1 MQPTPIGAIE
11 AVSFDVTGTLIHC
24 PRLAELYAEV
34 LDRHGVVVA
43 PDRLAELVPI
53 VWKEL
58 SCRVV
63 DGRDRFASH
72 PGGDRGFWSEFLGR
86 IADYLEVD
94 HPGPFAAAEL
104 YDRFARADAWEIYQD
119 VEPTLDALASR
130 RLRLVVTS
138 NWDARLPA
146 LLDDLGLARRLDAVV
161 SSWRVGWEKPH
172 PAIFEAVTVE
182 LELEPAAVL
191 HVGDRRLADLEG
203 ARAAGMR
210 ALLLARDGTDGD
222 VARLD
227 EVPNHLSR
235 PGNVLD

>member
-1 MQPTPIGAIE
+1 MQPTPIRSVA

-24 PRLAELYAEV
+24 PRLAEIYAEV
-34 LDRHGVVVA
+34 LGRHGVEVD
-43 PDRLAELVPI
+43 PERLGELVPI

-86 IADYLEVD
+86 IAAYLEIA

-104 YDRFARADAWEIYQD
+104 YDRFARADAWELYPD
-119 VEPTLDALASR
+119 VEPTLDRLASR

-138 NWDARLPA
+138 NWDARLPD
-146 LLDDLGLARRLDAVV
+146 LLEDLGLARRFEAIVY
-161 SSWRVGWEKPH
+161 SWRVGYEKPH

-182 LELEPAAVL
+182 LELAPAAVL
-191 HVGDRRLADLEG
+191 HIGDRRLADLEG

-210 ALLLARDGTDGD
+210 ALLLGRDGIDGD
-222 VARLD
+222 LARLD
-227 EVPNHLSR
+227 ELPTHLSR
-235 PGNVLD
+235 PGDVLD